1 MYVVAMGG
9 LHHVRS
15 YRWIPMLR
23 FCREEQW
30 LACLGGLWR
39 MHSAVH
45 LAWIQVG
52 GLWFWFA
59 LVFVGG
65 GGFRDG
71 YVGVVSFRCRMLLL
85 RSGL

>member
-1 MYVVAMGG
+1 VVAMGG
-9 LHHVRS
+9 LHVRS
-15 YRWIPMLR
+15 WRWILMLR
-23 FCREEQW
+23 FCREEQL

-45 LAWIQVG
+45 LAWIQAG
-52 GLWFWFA
+52 GLWLA

-65 GGFRDG
+65 GFRDG
-71 YVGVVSFRCRMLLL
+71 YAGVVSFRCRMLLL